1 MKITDDFVPQEIFDK
16 LYSII
21 IGPWFPWYLQNNSV
35 SFKNDGNYQF
45 THQLVKDDGEESKA
59 NSFFKDFYD
68 NIGVKKLIRSKI
80 NLLHKTKKIH
90 EFGLHNDCGIKV
102 DPYTTDIFYLNTNN
116 GYTLFSD
123 GTKVNSVKNR
133 LVQFDGYTSHTG
145 TTHTSDERF
154 RLVLNIN
161 YR

>member
-1 MKITDDFVPQEIFDK
+1 MKITDDVISQNVLDKIF
-16 LYSII
+16 SVIT
-21 IGPWFPWYLQNNSV
+21 GPNFPWYLQKSIT
-35 SFKNDGNYQF
+35 KDDGNFQF
-45 THQLVKDDGEESKA
+45 THQLCTNEGVMSSLDILFDELYA
-59 NSFFKDFYD
+59 F
-68 NIGVKKLIRSKI
+68 IGIKELMRSKI
-80 NLLHKTKKIH
+80 NLLYRTNKIKIF
-90 EFGLHNDCGIKV
+90 ELHNDFGLDV
-102 DPYTTDIFYLNTNN
+102 EPYKTAIFYFNTNN

-123 GTKVNSVKNR
+123 GTKVDSVKNR

>member
-1 MKITDDFVPQEIFDK
+1 M
-16 LYSII
+16 
-21 IGPWFPWYLQNNSV
+21 
-35 SFKNDGNYQF
+35 
-45 THQLVKDDGEESKA
+45 
-59 NSFFKDFYD
+59 
-68 NIGVKKLIRSKI
+68 RSKI
-80 NLLHKTKKIH
+80 NLLYRTNKIKIF
-90 EFGLHNDCGIKV
+90 ELHNDFGLDV
-102 DPYTTDIFYLNTNN
+102 EPYKTAIFYFNTNN